1 MDKFNEYYNY
11 LMETLLAGGYIFGNN
26 IGYGDTG
33 GAVGNTDSYNTG
45 SFVIPK
51 GGKLYRRNAKMDITN
66 KKHRKSKKK
75 S

>member
-1 MDKFNEYYNY
+1 MDKFNDYYNY

-26 IGYGDTG
+26 VDYGATG

-45 SFVIPK
+45 SNVIPT
-51 GGKLYRRNAKMDITN
+51 GGILCRRNAKMDTTN
-66 KKHRKSKKK
+66 KKPRKRKNK